1 MTTFPEHFLWG
12 AATAGHQIEGNNV
25 NSDWWAREQ
34 LMPGMELS
42 GDACDSY
49 HRYAEDIQL
58 LADAGLTAYRFSLE
72 WSRIE
77 PIRGRFSRAEL
88 AHYRRVIDAC
98 LDRGITPVVTLQHFT
113 TPQWFAEAGGWS
125 SAEAKD
131 LFSRYVEQACT
142 ILDGVEWV
150 ATMNEPNM
158 QAAIMTAM
166 KRMEQAGGQWQSP
179 TVEAEYDS
187 DEEREQAARNN
198 FLAYADP
205 AISRAFVEIHH
216 AARDIVRQHTDAKV
230 GWTIAAGALTA
241 APGGEEKLLEI
252 RYGKED
258 IFWEGSRGDDWAGVQ
273 AYSSQQVDA
282 NGLVPHPQLPD
293 NTLVGTTYR
302 PDSLAMAVRHATE
315 VTQGVPI
322 MITENGIATAD
333 DTQRIRYT
341 DEALQRSARNHRR
354 RHRRARLPA
363 LVAAGQLRVGPLG
376 ADLRPDRRRPRNV
389 RTHPQAQPRLA
400 RPGRPAQRAPSGG
413 ARVSFPFADVSASP
427 IGELLSLRGRRALVT
442 GGARGLGKAI
452 ALRLAEAGAAV
463 AIADIDETLARNAA
477 SDIAGRSDADVV
489 GVRMDVTDAASVRSA
504 AATAVAE
511 LGGLDIWI
519 NNAGVFPSIPVL
531 ETHDDAWERVFAV
544 NTRGVFNGSREAARQ
559 MAPNASGVIVNIV
572 STAGFEGTAPGLS
585 AYVGSKHAVRG
596 MTKQMALE
604 FAPLG
609 IRVLGVAPTF
619 VPTEGNMAAAA
630 AAMEAAGLDP
640 AATPPVMKQSLIG
653 RLGTPDDIAR
663 VVLFCASDMS
673 MIMTGSTVLADA
685 GQTI

>member
-1 MTTFPEHFLWG
+1 M
-12 AATAGHQIEGNNV
+12 
-25 NSDWWAREQ
+25 
-34 LMPGMELS
+34 
-42 GDACDSY
+42 
-49 HRYAEDIQL
+49 
-58 LADAGLTAYRFSLE
+58 
-72 WSRIE
+72 
-77 PIRGRFSRAEL
+77 
-88 AHYRRVIDAC
+88 
-98 LDRGITPVVTLQHFT
+98 
-113 TPQWFAEAGGWS
+113 
-125 SAEAKD
+125 
-131 LFSRYVEQACT
+131 
-142 ILDGVEWV
+142 
-150 ATMNEPNM
+150 
-158 QAAIMTAM
+158 
-166 KRMEQAGGQWQSP
+166 
-179 TVEAEYDS
+179 
-187 DEEREQAARNN
+187 
-198 FLAYADP
+198 
-205 AISRAFVEIHH
+205 
-216 AARDIVRQHTDAKV
+216 
-230 GWTIAAGALTA
+230 
-241 APGGEEKLLEI
+241 
-252 RYGKED
+252 
-258 IFWEGSRGDDWAGVQ
+258 
-273 AYSSQQVDA
+273 
-282 NGLVPHPQLPD
+282 
-293 NTLVGTTYR
+293 
-302 PDSLAMAVRHATE
+302 
-315 VTQGVPI
+315 
-322 MITENGIATAD
+322 
-333 DTQRIRYT
+333 
-341 DEALQRSARNHRR
+341 
-354 RHRRARLPA
+354 
-363 LVAAGQLRVGPLG
+363 
-376 ADLRPDRRRPRNV
+376 
-389 RTHPQAQPRLA
+389 
-400 RPGRPAQRAPSGG
+400 
-413 ARVSFPFADVSASP
+413 SFPFADVSASP